1 MIERIIEIYFLLQ
14 MELEWLLAALLVA
27 HSLKIMVLVRQC
39 LTFCQDLG
47 NLVIDQPIKRRKFS
61 MISLSYISVVALTL
75 LWISENLFIIILA
88 RIVTMVASEIK
99 YLAYSTYVIEVVG
112 PDWRALTGN
121 RFLSARLTFES
132 GIQRPL
138 I

>member
-14 MELEWLLAALLVA
+14 MELEWRSAALLVA
-27 HSLKIMVLVRQC
+27 HSLKIMVLVCQC
-39 LTFCQDLG
+39 LTFFQKLTCQAYF
-47 NLVIDQPIKRRKFS
+47 NVVQPIKRRKFS
-61 MISLSYISVVALTL
+61 MISLSYVSVVALTL
-75 LWISENLFIIILA
+75 LWVSENLFIIILA

-121 RFLSARLTFES
+121 RLLPA
-132 GIQRPL
+132 I
-138 I
+138 

>member
-1 MIERIIEIYFLLQ
+1 
-14 MELEWLLAALLVA
+14 
-27 HSLKIMVLVRQC
+27 
-39 LTFCQDLG
+39 
-47 NLVIDQPIKRRKFS
+47 
-61 MISLSYISVVALTL
+61 MISLSYVSVVALTL

-121 RFLSARLTFES
+121 RFLSARSKFES

-138 I
+138 ISVSGFLV